1 MYFEHLFLD
10 TFVFLCAAV
19 LSVPIARRLGLSS
32 VLGYLA
38 AGIIIG
44 PAVLGLVGS
53 EGEDV
58 MHFAEFGV
66 VMMLFLVGLELEPQL
81 LWKLRKPILG
91 TGGLQVLVST
101 IIIGAISL
109 VLFSWPWQ
117 LALAVGLTLA
127 LSSTAIVLQS
137 LQERNLMKSEGGK
150 SSFAVLLFQDIA
162 VIPILAAL
170 PLLALHETTQ
180 ESAKKADYG
189 EISQLEQWI
198 NSLSGGTRSILV
210 LLAIVAI
217 ILAGRF
223 VLRHCL
229 RIIAKTGLR
238 ETFTMFAL
246 LLVIG
251 IALLMNLLGV
261 SPALGAFVA
270 GVVLATSEYRH
281 ELETDIEPFKGILL
295 SIFFIAV
302 GAGIDFGLIAE
313 QPLLILGLVI
323 ALMVVKALILW
334 VLGKVSRL
342 STDQNFIFTF
352 GLCQAGEFAFVLVA
366 FGLANGVFEEE
377 IGQLITVVVALTM
390 AATPLVMKFEEAVLR
405 PRFGCRES
413 DDSDQEADEIH
424 EESPVILAGFGRF
437 GNYVGRFLRS
447 QGVEVTVVEHDSDH
461 VDFLRRIGIKAYYG
475 DASRH
480 DLLHAAGAHKA
491 KLLIITFRNADAVDQ
506 LVKTA
511 RKHFPDLK
519 IMARANDRSHLY
531 RLMLEDVPAQHE
543 HSHSAIALTEMALG
557 ELGHDSNSVRR
568 AAEKF
573 LKHDHEISEKLAVV
587 KKEHDESTYLSHVRE
602 SVRNLEELMK
612 EDEPVRD

>member
-1 MYFEHLFLD
+1 MYYEHLFLD

-19 LSVPIARRLGLSS
+19 VSVPLAKFLGLSS

-38 AGIIIG
+38 AGVAIG

-66 VMMLFLVGLELEPQL
+66 VMMLFLVGLELEPRL
-81 LWKLRKPILG
+81 LWKLRKPIVG
-91 TGGLQVLVST
+91 TGGLQVLLST
-101 IIIGAISL
+101 VTIGLACFL
-109 VLFSWPWQ
+109 VFSWQWQ
-117 LALAVGLTLA
+117 QALAVGLTLA

-137 LQERNLMKSEGGK
+137 LQERNLMKSDGGQ

-170 PLLALHETTQ
+170 PLLALYEIPTDLAEKT
-180 ESAKKADYG
+180 DYG
-189 EISQLEQWI
+189 DRSQLQVWVDD
-198 NSLSGGTRSILV
+198 LSGGARSGLV
-210 LLAIVAI
+210 LLAIAAI

-238 ETFTMFAL
+238 EAFTMFAL

-281 ELETDIEPFKGILL
+281 ELEADIEPFKGILL

-302 GAGIDFGLIAE
+302 GASIDFELIVG

-323 ALMVVKALILW
+323 ALMVMKAIILGF
-334 VLGKVSRL
+334 LGRVFRL
-342 STDQNFIFTF
+342 STDQNLIFTC
-352 GLCQAGEFAFVLVA
+352 GLCQAGEFAFVLIA
-366 FGLANGVFEEE
+366 FGLGNGVFTHE

-390 AATPLVMKFEEAVLR
+390 AVTPLVMKFEEAVLR
-405 PRFGCRES
+405 PRFGCREI
-413 DDSDQEADEIH
+413 EGANRMADEIH
-424 EESPVILAGFGRF
+424 EESQVILAGFGRF

-447 QGVEVTVVEHDSDH
+447 QSIAVTVVEHDSDH

-480 DLLHAAGAHKA
+480 DLLTAAGAQNA
-491 KLLIITFRNADAVDQ
+491 KLLIITFRDAKAVDQ
-506 LVKTA
+506 LVETA
-511 RKHFPDLK
+511 RKHFPNLK
-519 IMARANDRSHLY
+519 ILARASDRSHLY
-531 RLMLEDVPAQHE
+531 RLILENIPAQHE
-543 HSHSAIALTEMALG
+543 HSHSAVALTEKALG
-557 ELGHDSNSVRR
+557 ELGYDADSVHR

-573 LKHDHEISEKLAVV
+573 LKHDYKISEKLAVV
-587 KKEHDESTYLSHVRE
+587 KREHDESTYLSHVRE
-602 SVRNLEELMK
+602 SVRNLEGLMNESERV
-612 EDEPVRD
+612 ED